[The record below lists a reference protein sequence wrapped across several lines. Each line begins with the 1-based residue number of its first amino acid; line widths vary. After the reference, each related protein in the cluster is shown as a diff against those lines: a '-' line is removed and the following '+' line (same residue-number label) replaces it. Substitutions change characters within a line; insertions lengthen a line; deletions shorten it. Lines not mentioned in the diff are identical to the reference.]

1 MAADF
6 RPSITV
12 LPSFSAVLAAPV
24 ATALTS
30 PARGPERSIGL
41 RGTGCKLFS
50 DAQSTCPN
58 GEYHQD
64 SQSWCGPR
72 WLAPQFS
79 CRAVI
84 LDETSGHR
92 KDLDE
97 VGDVQGGEVGVGN
110 RQERDVEVASFALH
124 AGLVNMVK
132 SSLTG
137 SILGNLVLGLGLS
150 FFAGGIK
157 YRRDQQFDPR
167 AARMTTALLTL
178 ASFPCFMPG
187 CR

>member
-1 MAADF
+1 
-6 RPSITV
+6 
-12 LPSFSAVLAAPV
+12 
-24 ATALTS
+24 
-30 PARGPERSIGL
+30 
-41 RGTGCKLFS
+41 
-50 DAQSTCPN
+50 
-58 GEYHQD
+58 
-64 SQSWCGPR
+64 
-72 WLAPQFS
+72 
-79 CRAVI
+79 
-84 LDETSGHR
+84 
-92 KDLDE
+92 
-97 VGDVQGGEVGVGN
+97 
-110 RQERDVEVASFALH
+110 
-124 AGLVNMVK
+124 MVK